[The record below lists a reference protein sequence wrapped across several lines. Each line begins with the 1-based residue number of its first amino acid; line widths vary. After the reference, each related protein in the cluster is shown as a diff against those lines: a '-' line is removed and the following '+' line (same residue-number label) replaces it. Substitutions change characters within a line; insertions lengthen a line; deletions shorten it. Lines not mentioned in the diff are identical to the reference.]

1 MAVNYAAKY
10 SQQVDERF
18 KLGALTSSLVNY
30 AFEWLGV
37 STVKVYS
44 MPTAAMGDYTT
55 EGASR
60 YGTPEELGNEVQEM
74 TLAKDRAFTFTIDK
88 KSEDDTMG
96 TMEAG
101 AALRR
106 QIDEVVIP
114 EIDTYRIAKL
124 VAGADAGNIVKDT
137 AVTKANAYEKFL
149 AVQEI
154 LDNKKVPTGGRIC
167 ICTPGYYNMLK
178 LDEAFTKKG
187 DMATQIAI
195 NGLVGE
201 VDGVYFVKAPKSYF
215 PEKVHFIIT
224 NPIVMPSPIKLA
236 EYKIHD
242 DAPGISGY
250 LVAVY
255 SAMVLSICCSRDI
268 RRLDKT
274 YIVERKNATL

>member
-106 QIDEVVIP
+106 QIDEVVIL

-250 LVAVY
+250 LVEGRVRYDAF
-255 SAMVLSICCSRDI
+255 VLNKKKDAIGVCEDP
-268 RRLDKT
+268 T
-274 YIVERKNATL
+274 E

>member
-114 EIDTYRIAKL
+114 EIDTYRISKL

-154 LDNKKVPTGGRIC
+154 LDNKKVPTGGKIC

-215 PEKVHFIIT
+215 PEKVNFIIT

-250 LVAVY
+250 LVEGRVRYDAF
-255 SAMVLSICCSRDI
+255 VLNKKKDAIGVCQDP
-268 RRLDKT
+268 
-274 YIVERKNATL
+274 A

>member
-167 ICTPGYYNMLK
+167 ICAPGYYNMLK

-250 LVAVY
+250 LVEGRVRYDAF
-255 SAMVLSICCSRDI
+255 VLNKKKDAIGVCEDPA
-268 RRLDKT
+268 
-274 YIVERKNATL
+274 E

>member
-30 AFEWLGV
+30 AYDWLGV

-44 MPTAAMGDYTT
+44 MPTAEMSDYTAT
-55 EGASR
+55 GSDR
-60 YGTPEELGNEVQEM
+60 YGSPEELGNEVQEM

-124 VAGADAGNIVKDT
+124 VAGADTANVIKT
-137 AVTKANAYEKFL
+137 EAVTKTNAYEKFL
-149 AVQEI
+149 EVQEI

-215 PEKVHFIIT
+215 PDKVNFIIT
-224 NPIVMPSPIKLA
+224 NPIVMPSPIKLT

-250 LVAVY
+250 LVEGRIRYDAF
-255 SAMVLSICCSRDI
+255 VLNKKKDAIGVCQNPAD
-268 RRLDKT
+268 
-274 YIVERKNATL
+274 

>member
-106 QIDEVVIP
+106 QIDEVAIP

-250 LVAVY
+250 LVEGRVRYDAF
-255 SAMVLSICCSRDI
+255 VLNKKKDAIGVCEDP
-268 RRLDKT
+268 T
-274 YIVERKNATL
+274 E

>member
-88 KSEDDTMG
+88 KSEDDTME

-250 LVAVY
+250 LVEGRVRYDAF
-255 SAMVLSICCSRDI
+255 VLNKKKDAIGVCEDP
-268 RRLDKT
+268 T
-274 YIVERKNATL
+274 E

>member
-88 KSEDDTMG
+88 KSEDDTIG

-250 LVAVY
+250 LVEGRVRYDAF
-255 SAMVLSICCSRDI
+255 VLNKKKDAIGVCEDP
-268 RRLDKT
+268 T
-274 YIVERKNATL
+274 E

>member
-74 TLAKDRAFTFTIDK
+74 TLAKDRAFTFKIDK

-250 LVAVY
+250 LVEGRVRYDAF
-255 SAMVLSICCSRDI
+255 VLNKKKDAIGVCEDPA
-268 RRLDKT
+268 
-274 YIVERKNATL
+274 E

>member
-1 MAVNYAAKY
+1 MAMNYAEKY
-10 SQQVDERF
+10 SPQVDERF
-18 KLGALTSSLVNY
+18 KLGSLTSALVNY
-30 AFEWLGV
+30 AFDWIGV
-37 STVKVYS
+37 STVKVFS
-44 MPTAAMGDYTT
+44 VPTATMNDYTT
-55 EGASR
+55 TGSDR
-60 YGTPEELGNEVQEM
+60 YGTPTELENEVQEM
-74 TLAKDRAFTFTIDK
+74 TLAKDRSFTFTIDK

-96 TMEAG
+96 TMAAG

-106 QIDEVVIP
+106 QIDEVIIP
-114 EIDTYRIAKL
+114 EIDTYRISKL
-124 VAGADAGNIVKDT
+124 VAGADAGNIVKDV

-215 PEKVHFIIT
+215 PEKVHFVIT
-224 NPIVMPSPIKLA
+224 NPIVMPSPIKLS

-250 LVAVY
+250 LVEGRIRYDAF
-255 SAMVLSICCSRDI
+255 VLNKKKDAIGVCEDPA
-268 RRLDKT
+268 D
-274 YIVERKNATL
+274 

>member
-201 VDGVYFVKAPKSYF
+201 VDGVYFVKAPKSYILLSLIRLLCRHRSNLQSTRF
-215 PEKVHFIIT
+215 T
-224 NPIVMPSPIKLA
+224 MMR
-236 EYKIHD
+236 
-242 DAPGISGY
+242 
-250 LVAVY
+250 LVFLDTLLRDV
-255 SAMVLSICCSRDI
+255 SAMMHSYSTRRKMRSVYVKIRQSRSD
-268 RRLDKT
+268 T
-274 YIVERKNATL
+274 

>member
-30 AFEWLGV
+30 AFEWLGD

-137 AVTKANAYEKFL
+137 VVTKANAYEKFL

-215 PEKVHFIIT
+215 PEKVNFIIT

-250 LVAVY
+250 LVEGRVRYDAF
-255 SAMVLSICCSRDI
+255 VLNKKKDAIGVCEDPA
-268 RRLDKT
+268 
-274 YIVERKNATL
+274 E

>member
-1 MAVNYAAKY
+1 MAVNNAAKY
-10 SQQVDERF
+10 SKQVDERY
-18 KLGALTSSLVNY
+18 KLGALTSTLVNY

-114 EIDTYRIAKL
+114 EIDTYRISKL

-250 LVAVY
+250 LVEGRVRYDAF
-255 SAMVLSICCSRDI
+255 VLNKKKDAIGVCEDP
-268 RRLDKT
+268 T
-274 YIVERKNATL
+274 E

>member
-114 EIDTYRIAKL
+114 EIDTYRISKL

-137 AVTKANAYEKFL
+137 AVTKVNAYEKFL

-250 LVAVY
+250 LVEGRVRYDAF
-255 SAMVLSICCSRDI
+255 VLNKKKDAIGVCEDP
-268 RRLDKT
+268 T
-274 YIVERKNATL
+274 E